1 MTRYEDYDERDL
13 AEMVLD
19 EIPFVR
25 DAFQEYTRDR
35 EEYNEDEEYYRFSR
49 RKQGY
54 DFSFSY
60 V

>member
-1 MTRYEDYDERDL
+1 MTRFEDYDERDL

-35 EEYNEDEEYYRFSR
+35 EEYNEDEEYYRVYR
-49 RKQGY
+49 RKQRY
-54 DFSFSY
+54 DFSFSH